1 MADAPDLGSG
11 GAILRGSSPLPGTSS
26 GLAAVFKEKHLG
38 SSVRKIESDSAVAA
52 DQIARD
58 TATGAHAVNLVN
70 AGVGADVKFA
80 PRFDQRGSLRLVG
93 EEKLQGRAFV
103 LKIAHPRRRFD
114 RPIIEAG
121 RFH

>member
-1 MADAPDLGSG
+1 MAAVLKKNQFCGPIRKIKTD
-11 GAILRGSSPLPGTSS
+11 GAIAP
-26 GLAAVFKEKHLG
+26 
-38 SSVRKIESDSAVAA
+38 

-58 TATGAHAVNLVN
+58 AATGAHAVDLVN

-93 EEKLQGRAFV
+93 EEKLQGWAFV